1 MKNCNFKLFALLLI
15 ATIVGYAQE
24 TKKETTATDNV
35 AAIETKHDTVYP
47 QFPGGNEALD
57 KHLKV
62 VGENMII
69 LEVDE
74 NGNTTFITYTQF
86 EKEEDK
92 NNITSAIGTLP
103 KWVPGTLDGKA
114 TRFCYIYSPDPKSPI
129 NKCINVGRASD
140 RHKLFGVWS
149 LINTDSEGVKQHPLY
164 KDVKNEALAF
174 NMNYQLLHKTDKERY
189 EELSVTIYH
198 IANEFHIRHND
209 SVSIAYRYSFNE
221 TNDTLTTLYTDANE
235 KKQTLTWAAIRKP
248 LLPPPP
254 PTVKVV
260 TEVIEIVDEDAE

>member
-15 ATIVGYAQE
+15 ATIVGCAQE
-24 TKKETTATDNV
+24 TKKEATATDNA

-57 KHLKV
+57 KHLKA
-62 VGENMII
+62 VGDRTII
-69 LEVDE
+69 FEVDE
-74 NGNTTFITYTQF
+74 NGNTTFREYNPL
-86 EKEEDK
+86 KEEEDR
-92 NNITSAIGTLP
+92 NNIVNAISKLP

-114 TRFCYIYSPDPKSPI
+114 TRFCYIYSPYPKSPI

-140 RHKLFGVWS
+140 HHKLLGAWYF
-149 LINTDSEGVKQHPLY
+149 INTDSEGVKQHPLY
-164 KDVKNEALAF
+164 KDVKFVSLAL
-174 NMNYQLLHKTDKERY
+174 NMRYQLLHRTDKERSK
-189 EELSVTIYH
+189 ELSVKVSDNT
-198 IANEFHIRHND
+198 NEFTIEYND

-221 TNDTLTTLYTDANE
+221 TNDTLTTLYTDANGKE
-235 KKQTLTWAAIRKP
+235 QALTWAAAKREL

-254 PTVKVV
+254 KVV

>member
-15 ATIVGYAQE
+15 TTIVGYAQE
-24 TKKETTATDNV
+24 TKKETTATDNA

-62 VGENMII
+62 VGKNMII

-74 NGNTTFITYTQF
+74 NGNTTLREYML
-86 EKEEDK
+86 KEEDR
-92 NNITSAIGTLP
+92 NNIVDAIGTLP

-114 TRFCYIYSPDPKSPI
+114 TRFCYIYSPDPKDPI
-129 NKCINVGRASD
+129 NKCINVGMASD
-140 RHKLFGVWS
+140 HHKLLRGWY

-164 KDVKNEALAF
+164 KDVKFVTLVL
-174 NMNYQLLHKTDKERY
+174 NMRYRLLHKTDKERHK
-189 EELSVTIYH
+189 ELSVKVSDNT
-198 IANEFHIRHND
+198 NEFTIEYND

-221 TNDTLTTLYTDANE
+221 TNDTLTTLYTDANGKE
-235 KKQTLTWAAIRKP
+235 QALTWAAAIRKP

-254 PTVKVV
+254 PSANQVI
-260 TEVIEIVDEDAE
+260 ELIEIVDEDAE

>member
-15 ATIVGYAQE
+15 ATIVGCAQE
-24 TKKETTATDNV
+24 TKKEATATDNA

-62 VGENMII
+62 VGKNKII

-74 NGNTTFITYTQF
+74 NGNTTFCEYVPL
-86 EKEEDK
+86 KEEDR
-92 NNITSAIGTLP
+92 NNIVDAISKLP

-114 TRFCYIYSPDPKSPI
+114 TRFCYIYSLYPKSPI
-129 NKCINVGRASD
+129 NKCINIGRASD
-140 RHKLFGVWS
+140 RHKLLRAWYF
-149 LINTDSEGVKQHPLY
+149 INTDSEGVNQHPLY
-164 KDVKNEALAF
+164 KDVKFVSLAL
-174 NMNYQLLHKTDKERY
+174 NMRYQLLHRTDKERDK
-189 EELSVTIYH
+189 ELSVKVSDNT
-198 IANEFHIRHND
+198 NEFTIEYND

-221 TNDTLTTLYTDANE
+221 TNDTLTTLYTDANGKE
-235 KKQTLTWAAIRKP
+235 QALTWAAIRKP

-254 PTVKVV
+254 PTLKVV

>member
-15 ATIVGYAQE
+15 ATIVGCAQE
-24 TKKETTATDNV
+24 TKKEATATDNA

-57 KHLKV
+57 KHLKA
-62 VGENMII
+62 VGNRTII
-69 LEVDE
+69 FEVDE
-74 NGNTTFITYTQF
+74 NGNTTFREYNPL
-86 EKEEDK
+86 KEEDR
-92 NNITSAIGTLP
+92 NNIVNAISKLP

-114 TRFCYIYSPDPKSPI
+114 TRFCYIYSPYPKSPI

-140 RHKLFGVWS
+140 RHKLLRGWYF
-149 LINTDSEGVKQHPLY
+149 INTDSEGVKQHPLY
-164 KDVKNEALAF
+164 KDVKSVTLVL
-174 NMNYQLLHKTDKERY
+174 NMRYQLLHRTDKERSK
-189 EELSVTIYH
+189 ELSVKVSDNT
-198 IANEFHIRHND
+198 NEFTIEYND

-221 TNDTLTTLYTDANE
+221 TNDTLTTLYTDANGKE
-235 KKQTLTWAAIRKP
+235 QALTWAAIRKP

-254 PTVKVV
+254 PTLKVV